1 MVRITSMNLGA
12 KASISLRRFIAILI
26 SLTMILSI
34 SGCGPKEASNTPED
48 IEPITIEREPES
60 ESLQAANKA
69 TTIALKQY
77 IHARLAT
84 EIYMSLD
91 PSTMT
96 MGELAQMADDV
107 LLAWENA
114 EALSASAEEIT
125 NGTVKELEKA
135 AIDKSNNELITN
147 SLLNKIIRISRN
159 NGSTAYAAEAG
170 RKLDPQTW
178 AENLTKQYD
187 EIRGGQRYHQLAS
200 QLGTDARTAYEQMA
214 LAQKIISNAAAL
226 EEAEADVNAWTES
239 INYLQGVKTASK
251 VGVFVVGTIV
261 TGGGTVTALG
271 SSSMTLG
278 TATGVVVGGAD
289 CIVDIGAT
297 GSSIILGENNQVTI
311 GFNELKDKLAPVS
324 AVVGL
329 AGFNAA
335 ETGEQLSYIGDS
347 LVDWFYEGK
356 FMGVKVDNGDVT
368 ARILDSA
375 GKEALKSALEAIGYV
390 FPEETKTIQDLVKEY
405 KDSVDIDSVWKEMEI
420 LISEMGKIES
430 NQGISDAISPETD
443 DPETPST
450 ETPLTGINI
459 FGKYNSVSKVST
471 MEDPEVEIIEIR
483 DVGDGS
489 IVWIDGDGDETVLS
503 YDKAS
508 NSIHW
513 EEEGIVFDL
522 DFTSSGGEI
531 TGFGTMTGLFWGEE
545 LNATISLTK
554 ISD

>member
-1 MVRITSMNLGA
+1 MRNRV
-12 KASISLRRFIAILI
+12 ISLILALAIVL
-26 SLTMILSI
+26 SLSA
-34 SGCGPKEASNTPED
+34 CGSQETANVSDEL
-48 IEPITIEREPES
+48 EPVTVGRDPEPEA
-60 ESLQAANKA
+60 LQAANKA
-69 TTIALKQY
+69 TAIALKQY

-96 MGELAQMADDV
+96 MEELAQMADEV

-114 EALSASAEEIT
+114 ADLSAAAEDLT
-125 NGTVKELEKA
+125 NRTVKVLETA
-135 AIDKSNNELITN
+135 SINKSSNELNAN
-147 SLLNKIIRISRN
+147 SVLKRIIRLSKSS
-159 NGSTAYAAEAG
+159 GSIAYAADTA

-187 EIRGGQRYHQLAS
+187 ALRGGQRYQQLAS
-200 QLGTDARTAYEQMA
+200 QLGTDAKTAYEQMA
-214 LAQKIISNAAAL
+214 LAQKIIRDSAAL

-261 TGGGTVTALG
+261 TGGGTITALG

-278 TATGVVVGGAD
+278 TATGVIVGGAD

-297 GSSIILGENNQVTI
+297 GSSIMLGENNQVTV

-335 ETGEQLSYIGDS
+335 ETGEQLAYIGDS

-405 KDSVDIDSVWKEMEI
+405 KDSVDLDSVWKEMEI
-420 LISEMGKIES
+420 LISEMVKIES
-430 NQGISDAISPETD
+430 NERISGVIPTEAGNVTE
-443 DPETPST
+443 EVPSST
-450 ETPLTGINI
+450 NSEFSI
-459 FGKYNSVSKVST
+459 FGKYNVVT
-471 MEDPEVEIIEIR
+471 TAEDGGTDSLTVTLTDR
-483 DVGDGS
+483 GNN
-489 IVWIDGDGDETVLS
+489 IVRWTSDDDDDFTNMS
-503 YDKAS
+503 YDES
-508 NSIHW
+508 TNTLHY
-513 EEEGIVFDL
+513 EEEAWVVNVVFIDSEGTVKGSGYMSGVIWEQEFNVKL
-522 DFTSSGGEI
+522 DF
-531 TGFGTMTGLFWGEE
+531 
-545 LNATISLTK
+545 TK

>member
-1 MVRITSMNLGA
+1 MRNRI
-12 KASISLRRFIAILI
+12 ISLILAFAIVF
-26 SLTMILSI
+26 SLSACSSQETTNVSEELEPVTI
-34 SGCGPKEASNTPED
+34 KRDPE
-48 IEPITIEREPES
+48 P

-91 PSTMT
+91 PSSMT
-96 MGELAQMADDV
+96 MEELAQMADEV
-107 LLAWENA
+107 LLAWESA
-114 EALSASAEEIT
+114 EVLSASAEELT
-125 NGTVKELEKA
+125 NRAVKVLEMA
-135 AIDKSNNELITN
+135 SREDALNELN
-147 SLLNKIIRISRN
+147 ASSVLNRIIRLSKSS
-159 NGSTAYAAEAG
+159 GSTAYAAGTA

-187 EIRGGQRYHQLAS
+187 ALRGGQRYQQLAN

-214 LAQKIISNAAAL
+214 LAQKIIQNAAAL

-261 TGGGTVTALG
+261 TGGGTVSALG

-297 GSSIILGENNQVTI
+297 GSSIILGENNQVTV

-335 ETGEQLSYIGDS
+335 ETGEQLTYIGDS

-356 FMGVKVDNGDVT
+356 FMGVKVDNRDVT

-375 GKEALKSALEAIGYV
+375 GKEALKSALETIGYV
-390 FPEETKTIQDLVKEY
+390 FPEQTKTIQDLVKEY
-405 KDSVDIDSVWKEMEI
+405 KDSVDLDSVWKEMET

-430 NQGISDAISPETD
+430 NQGITDAISVGSD
-443 DPETPST
+443 NPETPST
-450 ETPLTGINI
+450 ETPILGINI
-459 FGKYNSVSKVST
+459 FGKYNRVSKVDS
-471 MEDPEVEIIEIR
+471 EDEPEVGIIELR
-483 DVGDGS
+483 DRGDGYV
-489 IVWIDGDGDETVLS
+489 VWIDDDGERTVLS

-508 NSIHW
+508 NSIHMDQD
-513 EEEGIVFDL
+513 GLVLDL
-522 DFTSSGGEI
+522 KFSSSGGQV

>member
-1 MVRITSMNLGA
+1 MRNRIISMMLAFAIILNLSA
-12 KASISLRRFIAILI
+12 
-26 SLTMILSI
+26 
-34 SGCGPKEASNTPED
+34 CGSPETTNVSKELEPVTVGRDPE
-48 IEPITIEREPES
+48 P

-91 PSTMT
+91 PSSMT
-96 MGELAQMADDV
+96 MEELAQMADEV

-114 EALSASAEEIT
+114 EALSASAEELT
-125 NGTVKELEKA
+125 NRAVKVLETA
-135 AIDKSNNELITN
+135 SINKSNNELNAN
-147 SLLNKIIRISRN
+147 SVLKRIIRLSKSS
-159 NGSTAYAAEAG
+159 GSIAYAAGTA

-187 EIRGGQRYHQLAS
+187 ALRGGQRYQQLAS

-214 LAQKIISNAAAL
+214 LAQKIIRDSAAL

-420 LISEMGKIES
+420 LISEMGTIES
-430 NQGISDAISPETD
+430 NQGISEAISPETD
-443 DPETPST
+443 GPETPST
-450 ETPLTGINI
+450 ETPLSGINI
-459 FGKYNSVSKVST
+459 FGKYNRVSKVST
-471 MEDPEVEIIEIR
+471 MDEPEVGVIELR
-483 DVGDGS
+483 DIGDGNV
-489 IVWIDGDGDETVLS
+489 VWIDDDGERTVLS
-503 YDKAS
+503 YDKAT
-508 NSIHW
+508 NSIHMDQD
-513 EEEGIVFDL
+513 GLVLDL
-522 DFTSSGGEI
+522 KFSSSGGEI

>member
-1 MVRITSMNLGA
+1 MRF
-12 KASISLRRFIAILI
+12 LRGRVQA
-26 SLTMILSI
+26 LSE
-34 SGCGPKEASNTPED
+34 SAED
-48 IEPITIEREPES
+48 ITNRAVKVLEMASKEGISDE
-60 ESLQAANKA
+60 LKA
-69 TTIALKQY
+69 DSI
-77 IHARLAT
+77 
-84 EIYMSLD
+84 
-91 PSTMT
+91 
-96 MGELAQMADDV
+96 
-107 LLAWENA
+107 
-114 EALSASAEEIT
+114 
-125 NGTVKELEKA
+125 
-135 AIDKSNNELITN
+135 
-147 SLLNKIIRISRN
+147 LNRIIRLSKSS
-159 NGSTAYAAEAG
+159 GSIAYAAGTA

-187 EIRGGQRYHQLAS
+187 ALRGGQRYQQLAN

-214 LAQKIISNAAAL
+214 LAQKIIRDSAAL

-261 TGGGTVTALG
+261 TGGGTIGALG

-278 TATGVVVGGAD
+278 TATGVVVSGAD

-335 ETGEQLSYIGDS
+335 ETGEQLTYIGDS

-405 KDSVDIDSVWKEMEI
+405 KDSVDIGSVWEEMEI

-430 NQGISDAISPETD
+430 NEGISDAISVGPDIT
-443 DPETPST
+443 ETPST
-450 ETPLTGINI
+450 EAPISEINI
-459 FGKYNSVSKVST
+459 FGKYNRVSKVET
-471 MEDPEVEIIEIR
+471 MEEPEVGIIELQ
-483 DVGDGS
+483 DLGDGN
-489 IVWIDGDGDETVLS
+489 IVWIDDDGERTVLS

-508 NSIHW
+508 NSIHMDQD
-513 EEEGIVFDL
+513 GLVFDL
-522 DFTSSGGEI
+522 KFSSSGGQI
-531 TGFGTMTGLFWGEE
+531 TGFGTMTGLFWGEDIE
-545 LNATISLTK
+545 ATISLTK

>member
-1 MVRITSMNLGA
+1 MRNRI
-12 KASISLRRFIAILI
+12 ISLILAFAIVF
-26 SLTMILSI
+26 SLSACSSQETTNVSEELEPVTI
-34 SGCGPKEASNTPED
+34 KRDPE
-48 IEPITIEREPES
+48 P

-91 PSTMT
+91 PSIMT
-96 MGELAQMADDV
+96 MEEMAQMADEV
-107 LLAWENA
+107 LLAWESA
-114 EALSASAEEIT
+114 EVLSASAEELT
-125 NGTVKELEKA
+125 NRAVKVLEMA
-135 AIDKSNNELITN
+135 SREDALNELN
-147 SLLNKIIRISRN
+147 ASSVLNRIIRLSKSS
-159 NGSTAYAAEAG
+159 GSTAYAAGTA

-187 EIRGGQRYHQLAS
+187 ALRGGQRYQQLAN

-214 LAQKIISNAAAL
+214 LAQKIIQNAAAL

-261 TGGGTVTALG
+261 TGGGTVSALG

-335 ETGEQLSYIGDS
+335 ETGEQLTYIGDS

-356 FMGVKVDNGDVT
+356 FMGVKVDNRDVT

-375 GKEALKSALEAIGYV
+375 GKEALKSALETIGYV
-390 FPEETKTIQDLVKEY
+390 FPEQTKTIQDLVKEY
-405 KDSVDIDSVWKEMEI
+405 KDSVDLDSVWKEMET

-430 NQGISDAISPETD
+430 NQGITDAISVGSD
-443 DPETPST
+443 NPETPST
-450 ETPLTGINI
+450 ETPILGINI
-459 FGKYNSVSKVST
+459 FGKYNRVSKVDS
-471 MEDPEVEIIEIR
+471 EDEPEVGIIELR
-483 DVGDGS
+483 DRGDGYV
-489 IVWIDGDGDETVLS
+489 VWIDDDGERTVLS

-508 NSIHW
+508 NSIHMDQD
-513 EEEGIVFDL
+513 GLVLDL
-522 DFTSSGGEI
+522 KFSSSGGQV

>member
-1 MVRITSMNLGA
+1 MRNRI
-12 KASISLRRFIAILI
+12 ISLILAFAIVF
-26 SLTMILSI
+26 SLSACSSQETTNVSEELEPVTI
-34 SGCGPKEASNTPED
+34 KRDPE
-48 IEPITIEREPES
+48 P

-91 PSTMT
+91 PSSMT
-96 MGELAQMADDV
+96 MEEMAQMADEV
-107 LLAWENA
+107 LLAWESA
-114 EALSASAEEIT
+114 EVLSASAEELT
-125 NGTVKELEKA
+125 NRAVKVLEMA
-135 AIDKSNNELITN
+135 SREDALNELN
-147 SLLNKIIRISRN
+147 ASSVLNRIIRLSKSS
-159 NGSTAYAAEAG
+159 GSTAYAAGTA

-187 EIRGGQRYHQLAS
+187 ALRGGQRYQQLAN

-214 LAQKIISNAAAL
+214 LAQKIIQNAAAL

-261 TGGGTVTALG
+261 TGGGTVSALG

-335 ETGEQLSYIGDS
+335 ETGEQLTYIGDS

-356 FMGVKVDNGDVT
+356 FMGVKVDNRDVT

-375 GKEALKSALEAIGYV
+375 GKEALKSALETIGYV
-390 FPEETKTIQDLVKEY
+390 FPEQTKTIQDLVKEY
-405 KDSVDIDSVWKEMEI
+405 KDSVDLDSVWKEMET
-420 LISEMGKIES
+420 LISEIGKIES
-430 NQGISDAISPETD
+430 NQGITDTISVGSDN
-443 DPETPST
+443 PETPST
-450 ETPLTGINI
+450 ETPILGINI
-459 FGKYNSVSKVST
+459 FGKYNRVSKVDS
-471 MEDPEVEIIEIR
+471 EDEPEVGIIELR
-483 DVGDGS
+483 DRGDGYV
-489 IVWIDGDGDETVLS
+489 VWIDDDGERTVLS
-503 YDKAS
+503 YDKVS
-508 NSIHW
+508 NSIHMDQD
-513 EEEGIVFDL
+513 GLVLDL
-522 DFTSSGGEI
+522 KFSSSGGQV

>member
-1 MVRITSMNLGA
+1 MRNRI
-12 KASISLRRFIAILI
+12 ISLILAFAIVF
-26 SLTMILSI
+26 SLSACSSQETTNVSEELEPVTI
-34 SGCGPKEASNTPED
+34 KRDPE
-48 IEPITIEREPES
+48 P

-91 PSTMT
+91 PSSMT
-96 MGELAQMADDV
+96 MEEMAQMADEV
-107 LLAWENA
+107 LLAWESA
-114 EALSASAEEIT
+114 EVLSASAEELT
-125 NGTVKELEKA
+125 NRAVKVLEMA
-135 AIDKSNNELITN
+135 SREDALNELN
-147 SLLNKIIRISRN
+147 ASSVLNRIIRLSKSS
-159 NGSTAYAAEAG
+159 GSTAYAAGTA

-187 EIRGGQRYHQLAS
+187 ALRGGQRYQQLAN

-214 LAQKIISNAAAL
+214 LAQKIIQNAAAL

-261 TGGGTVTALG
+261 TGGGTVSALG

-335 ETGEQLSYIGDS
+335 ETGEQLTYIGDS

-356 FMGVKVDNGDVT
+356 FMGVKVDNRDVT

-375 GKEALKSALEAIGYV
+375 GKEALKSALETIGYV
-390 FPEETKTIQDLVKEY
+390 FPEQTKTIQDLVKEY
-405 KDSVDIDSVWKEMEI
+405 KDSVDLDSVWKEMET
-420 LISEMGKIES
+420 LISEIGKIES
-430 NQGISDAISPETD
+430 NQGITDAISVGSD
-443 DPETPST
+443 NPETPST
-450 ETPLTGINI
+450 ETPILGINI
-459 FGKYNSVSKVST
+459 FGKYNRVSKVDS
-471 MEDPEVEIIEIR
+471 EDEPEVGIIELR
-483 DVGDGS
+483 DRGDGYV
-489 IVWIDGDGDETVLS
+489 VWIDDDGERTVLS

-508 NSIHW
+508 NSIHMDQD
-513 EEEGIVFDL
+513 GLVLDL
-522 DFTSSGGEI
+522 KFSSSGGQV

>member
-1 MVRITSMNLGA
+1 MRNRI
-12 KASISLRRFIAILI
+12 ISLILAFAIVF
-26 SLTMILSI
+26 SLSACSSQETTNVSEELEPVTI
-34 SGCGPKEASNTPED
+34 KRDPE
-48 IEPITIEREPES
+48 P

-91 PSTMT
+91 PSSMT
-96 MGELAQMADDV
+96 MEEMAQMADEV
-107 LLAWENA
+107 LLAWESA
-114 EALSASAEEIT
+114 EVLSASAEELT
-125 NGTVKELEKA
+125 NRAVKVLEMA
-135 AIDKSNNELITN
+135 SREDALNELN
-147 SLLNKIIRISRN
+147 ASSVLNRIIRLSKSS
-159 NGSTAYAAEAG
+159 GSTAYAAGTA

-187 EIRGGQRYHQLAS
+187 ALRGGQRYQQLAN

-214 LAQKIISNAAAL
+214 LAQKIIQNAAAL

-261 TGGGTVTALG
+261 TGGGTVSALG

-335 ETGEQLSYIGDS
+335 ETGEQLTYIGDS

-356 FMGVKVDNGDVT
+356 FMGVKVDNRDVR

-375 GKEALKSALEAIGYV
+375 GKEALKSALETIGYV
-390 FPEETKTIQDLVKEY
+390 FPEQTKTIQDLVKEY
-405 KDSVDIDSVWKEMEI
+405 KDSVDLDSVWKEMET

-430 NQGISDAISPETD
+430 NQGITDAISVGSD
-443 DPETPST
+443 NPETPST
-450 ETPLTGINI
+450 ETPILGINI
-459 FGKYNSVSKVST
+459 FGKYNRVSKVDS
-471 MEDPEVEIIEIR
+471 EDEPEVGIIELR
-483 DVGDGS
+483 DRGDGYV
-489 IVWIDGDGDETVLS
+489 VWIDDDGERTVLS

-508 NSIHW
+508 NSIHMDQD
-513 EEEGIVFDL
+513 GLVLDL
-522 DFTSSGGEI
+522 KFSSSGGQV

>member
-1 MVRITSMNLGA
+1 MRNRII
-12 KASISLRRFIAILI
+12 SIILAFAIVLSLSACGSQETTDI
-26 SLTMILSI
+26 SEEL
-34 SGCGPKEASNTPED
+34 
-48 IEPITIEREPES
+48 EPVTIERDPEP

-69 TTIALKQY
+69 TAIALKQY

-84 EIYMSLD
+84 EVYMSVD

-96 MGELAQMADDV
+96 MEELAQMADEV

-114 EALSASAEEIT
+114 EALSESAEDIT
-125 NGTVKELEKA
+125 NRAVKVLEMASKEGSSDELNGR
-135 AIDKSNNELITN
+135 SV
-147 SLLNKIIRISRN
+147 LNRIIRLSMSS
-159 NGSTAYAAEAG
+159 GSTAYAAGTA

-178 AENLTKQYD
+178 AENLTRQYD
-187 EIRGGQRYHQLAS
+187 ALRGGQRYQQLAN

-214 LAQKIISNAAAL
+214 LAQKIIQDSAAL

-261 TGGGTVTALG
+261 TGGGTVGALG

-278 TATGVVVGGAD
+278 TATGVVVSGAD

-335 ETGEQLSYIGDS
+335 ETGEQLAYIGDS

-375 GKEALKSALEAIGYV
+375 GKEALESALEAIGYV

-405 KDSVDIDSVWKEMEI
+405 KDSVDIDSVWEEMEI

-430 NQGISDAISPETD
+430 NEGISGVIADGSD
-443 DPETPST
+443 SPETPST
-450 ETPLTGINI
+450 ESPLSGINI
-459 FGKYNSVSKVST
+459 FGKYNRVSKAET
-471 MEDPEVEIIEIR
+471 MEEPEVGIIELR
-483 DVGDGS
+483 DLGDGN
-489 IVWIDGDGDETVLS
+489 IVWIDDDGERTVLS
-503 YDKAS
+503 YDKES
-508 NSIHW
+508 NSIHMD
-513 EEEGIVFDL
+513 EGGLVFDL
-522 DFTSSGGEI
+522 KFSSSGGQI
-531 TGFGTMTGLFWGEE
+531 TGFGTMTGLFWGENIE
-545 LNATISLTK
+545 ATISLTK

>member
-1 MVRITSMNLGA
+1 MRNRI
-12 KASISLRRFIAILI
+12 ISLILAFAIVF
-26 SLTMILSI
+26 SLSACSSQETTNVSEELEPVTI
-34 SGCGPKEASNTPED
+34 KRDPE
-48 IEPITIEREPES
+48 P

-91 PSTMT
+91 PSSMT
-96 MGELAQMADDV
+96 MEELAQMADEV
-107 LLAWENA
+107 LLAWESA
-114 EALSASAEEIT
+114 EVLSASAEELT
-125 NGTVKELEKA
+125 NRAVKVLEMA
-135 AIDKSNNELITN
+135 SREDALNELN
-147 SLLNKIIRISRN
+147 ASSVLNRIIRLSKSS
-159 NGSTAYAAEAG
+159 GSTAYAAGTA
-170 RKLDPQTW
+170 RKLDPQNW

-187 EIRGGQRYHQLAS
+187 ALRGGQRYQQLAN

-214 LAQKIISNAAAL
+214 LAQKIIQNAAAL

-261 TGGGTVTALG
+261 TGGGTVSALG

-335 ETGEQLSYIGDS
+335 ETGEQLTYIGDS

-356 FMGVKVDNGDVT
+356 FMGVKVDNRDVT

-375 GKEALKSALEAIGYV
+375 GKEALKSALETIGYV
-390 FPEETKTIQDLVKEY
+390 FPEQTKTIQDLVKEY
-405 KDSVDIDSVWKEMEI
+405 KDSVDLDSVWKEMET

-430 NQGISDAISPETD
+430 NQGVTDAISVGSD
-443 DPETPST
+443 NPETPST
-450 ETPLTGINI
+450 ETPILGINI
-459 FGKYNSVSKVST
+459 FGKYNRVSKVDS
-471 MEDPEVEIIEIR
+471 EDEPEVGIIELR
-483 DVGDGS
+483 DRGDGYV
-489 IVWIDGDGDETVLS
+489 VWIDDDGERTVLS

-508 NSIHW
+508 NSIHMDQD
-513 EEEGIVFDL
+513 GLVLDL
-522 DFTSSGGEI
+522 KFSSSGGQV

>member
-1 MVRITSMNLGA
+1 MRNRIISMMLA
-12 KASISLRRFIAILI
+12 FAI
-26 SLTMILSI
+26 ILSL
-34 SGCGPKEASNTPED
+34 SACGSPETTNVSKELEPVTVGRDPE
-48 IEPITIEREPES
+48 P
-60 ESLQAANKA
+60 ESLQAANEA

-91 PSTMT
+91 PSSMT
-96 MGELAQMADDV
+96 MEELAQMADEV
-107 LLAWENA
+107 LLTWENA
-114 EALSASAEEIT
+114 EALSATAEDLT
-125 NGTVKELEKA
+125 NRAVKVLETA
-135 AIDKSNNELITN
+135 SINKSNNEPNAN
-147 SLLNKIIRISRN
+147 SVLKRIIRLSKSS
-159 NGSTAYAAEAG
+159 GSIAYAAGTA

-187 EIRGGQRYHQLAS
+187 ALRGGQRYQQLAS

-214 LAQKIISNAAAL
+214 LAQKIIRDSAAL

-278 TATGVVVGGAD
+278 TATGVIVGGAD

-297 GSSIILGENNQVTI
+297 GSSIILGENNQVTV
-311 GFNELKDKLAPVS
+311 GFNDLKDKLAPIS

-375 GKEALKSALEAIGYV
+375 GKEALKSALVAIGYV
-390 FPEETKTIQDLVKEY
+390 FPEETKTIKDLVKEY
-405 KDSVDIDSVWKEMEI
+405 KDSVDLDSVWKEMEI

-430 NQGISDAISPETD
+430 SEGISGVIPTEAGNVVE
-443 DPETPST
+443 EVPSST
-450 ETPLTGINI
+450 NNEFSI
-459 FGKYNSVSKVST
+459 FGKYNVVT
-471 MEDPEVEIIEIR
+471 TAEDGGTDSLTVTLTDR
-483 DVGDGS
+483 GNN
-489 IVWIDGDGDETVLS
+489 IVRWTSDDDDYTNMS
-503 YDKAS
+503 YDES
-508 NSIHW
+508 TNTLHY
-513 EEEGIVFDL
+513 EEEAWVVNVVFKDSEGTVKGSGYMSGVIWEQEFNVKL
-522 DFTSSGGEI
+522 DF
-531 TGFGTMTGLFWGEE
+531 
-545 LNATISLTK
+545 TK

>member
-1 MVRITSMNLGA
+1 MRNRI
-12 KASISLRRFIAILI
+12 ISLILAFAIVF
-26 SLTMILSI
+26 SLSACSSQETTNVSEELEPVTI
-34 SGCGPKEASNTPED
+34 KRDPE
-48 IEPITIEREPES
+48 P

-91 PSTMT
+91 PSSMT
-96 MGELAQMADDV
+96 IEELAQMADEV
-107 LLAWENA
+107 LLAWESA
-114 EALSASAEEIT
+114 EVLSASAEELT
-125 NGTVKELEKA
+125 NRAVKVLEMA
-135 AIDKSNNELITN
+135 SREDALNELN
-147 SLLNKIIRISRN
+147 ASSVLNRIIRLSKSS
-159 NGSTAYAAEAG
+159 GSTAYAAGTA
-170 RKLDPQTW
+170 RKLDPQNW

-187 EIRGGQRYHQLAS
+187 ALRGGQRYQQLAN

-214 LAQKIISNAAAL
+214 LAQKIIQNAAAL

-261 TGGGTVTALG
+261 TGGGTVSALG

-335 ETGEQLSYIGDS
+335 ETGEQLTYIGDS

-356 FMGVKVDNGDVT
+356 FMGVKVDNRDVT

-375 GKEALKSALEAIGYV
+375 GKEALKSALETIGYV
-390 FPEETKTIQDLVKEY
+390 FPEQTKTIQDLVKEY
-405 KDSVDIDSVWKEMEI
+405 KDSVDLDSVWKEMET
-420 LISEMGKIES
+420 LISEIGKIES
-430 NQGISDAISPETD
+430 NQGITDTISVGSDN
-443 DPETPST
+443 PETPST
-450 ETPLTGINI
+450 ETPILGINI
-459 FGKYNSVSKVST
+459 FGKYNRVSKVDS
-471 MEDPEVEIIEIR
+471 EDEPEVGIIELR
-483 DVGDGS
+483 DRGDGYV
-489 IVWIDGDGDETVLS
+489 VWIDDDGERTVLS

-508 NSIHW
+508 NSIHMDQD
-513 EEEGIVFDL
+513 GLVLDL
-522 DFTSSGGEI
+522 KFSSSGGQV